1 MSDPSS
7 WRVTTHDWTRGV
19 DLDHLEALRDRS
31 GNAAAGGRRHL
42 ILEVLAYAD
51 EEAASL
57 GRVGTAVVTTHA
69 DGRVTIA
76 DDGRGT
82 DTRRDAAG
90 RVIRKPVMATADVR
104 FLDRST
110 APSLPDG
117 LPRRGMSSV
126 AGVSS
131 ELVHENH
138 RETGSWSQSYRFGV
152 PDRELVEVAARG
164 GSGTTVSFR
173 TEVPGPPDLGEADLI
188 GFPWLRIELRM
199 ETAPRA

>member
-1 MSDPSS
+1 MSDRSS
-7 WRVTTHDWTRGV
+7 WRVTTHDWTRDV
-19 DLDHLEALRDRS
+19 DLEHLAALRDRL

-51 EEAASL
+51 EEAASQ

-90 RVIRKPVMATADVR
+90 AVIRKPVMATADVR
-104 FLDRST
+104 FLDEAA
-110 APSLPDG
+110 APNLPDG

-126 AGVSS
+126 AAVSH

-138 RETGSWSQSYRFGV
+138 RDTGSWSQSYRFGV

-164 GSGTTVSFR
+164 RSGTAVSFR
-173 TEVPGPPDLGEADLI
+173 ADVPGPPDLADDDLR

-199 ETAPRA
+199 EPAPGA